1 VCSVSHTIRAAG
13 GVLVRDGL
21 VAVVHRPRYD
31 DWSLP
36 KGKLLPGEL
45 EVDAARREVLEETG
59 HQSTIVAD
67 LGTVEYTVLRRGEQR
82 PKTVRYYLMD
92 TAGGEFVPHDEVD
105 ALRWVEPREAERL
118 LSYAR
123 DREVLARAR
132 NRERAPGRRAGD

>member
-1 VCSVSHTIRAAG
+1 MCSAPHTIRAAG
-13 GVLVRDGL
+13 GVLVRDDGR

-31 DWSLP
+31 DWTLP
-36 KGKLLPGEL
+36 KGKLLPGES

-59 HQSTIVAD
+59 HEGTIVAD
-67 LGTVEYTVLRRGEQR
+67 LGTVEYTVVRRGEER

-92 TAGGEFVPHDEVD
+92 AADGAFVPHDEVD

-123 DREVLARAR
+123 DREVLARATTH
-132 NRERAPGRRAGD
+132 ERAR